1 MKFSKIVIV
10 DFGSQYT
17 LLIAKLIRRHRVYS
31 EVIPSS
37 ALPQYLLDHQDST
50 YGIILSG
57 GPRTASQDLEA
68 QVMLRSII
76 RNKNQLPILGICFGA
91 QLLAYLYGSVI
102 KSSAEGEFGDRS
114 LTVDQPENDLYVNI
128 PEEYQV
134 WQSHAD
140 SIYPSADPNNDQ
152 INIISQHQGRIE
164 AFQIKNRP
172 FYGLQYHPEVT
183 HTPEGSIILENFLR
197 ICQVPR
203 DWSSVNFIEQ
213 IVPELQEQLK
223 SDTNERV
230 MVACSGGVDSTVT
243 AALIQRAVGNRM
255 MGIFV
260 DPGLL
265 RLDEYQQVLQG
276 YQKTNLNVIGIDAR
290 QRFYSALKGVTD
302 PEQKRK
308 VIGGLFI
315 DIFKEHAP
323 NATWLG
329 QGTIYPDVIES
340 HGNIKSHHNVGGLPE
355 KLNLKLIEPLRHLFK
370 DDVRDLGQLLGIDP
384 IILNRHP
391 FPGPGLAIRI
401 LGEVTEEKVNILQRA
416 DHIFL
421 ELLKEHGHYDN
432 IWQAGVILLNSKS
445 VGVQGDN
452 RTYQYVAAL
461 RAVEST
467 NAMTASV
474 YDFNT
479 RFLTLV
485 STEIINQVSQINR
498 VAYDVT
504 TKPPGTIEWE

>member
-1 MKFSKIVIV
+1 MRFSKIVIV

-17 LLIAKLIRRHRVYS
+17 LLIAKIIRHHRVYS
-31 EVIPSS
+31 EVIPPS
-37 ALPQYLLDHQDST
+37 ALSQYLVENHDST

-57 GPRTASQDLEA
+57 GPRTASEDLEA
-68 QVMLRSII
+68 QNILRSII
-76 RNKNQLPILGICFGA
+76 DQNDQLPILGICFGA
-91 QLLAYLYGSVI
+91 QLLAYLYGAKI
-102 KSSAEGEFGDRS
+102 ESSKEGEYGDRC
-114 LTVDQPENDLYVNI
+114 LTIEQTNDLYLNV
-128 PEEYQV
+128 PTEYRV

-140 SIYPSADPNNDQ
+140 SIYPDQ
-152 INIISQHQGRIE
+152 SGNRIDITSQYQGRIE
-164 AFQIKNRP
+164 AFQIKERP

-183 HTPEGSIILENFLR
+183 HTFEGPIILENFLR

-203 DWSSVNFIEQ
+203 DWSPANFIDQ
-213 IVPELQEQLK
+213 IIPELQQQLK
-223 SDTNERV
+223 SETNEKV

-243 AALIQRAVGNRM
+243 AALIQRAVGHRM

-265 RLDEYQQVLQG
+265 RLNEYQQVLEG
-276 YQKTNLNVIGIDAR
+276 YRKTNLNVSGIDAS
-290 QRFYSALKGVTD
+290 QRFYHALKGVTD

-308 VIGGLFI
+308 IIGGLFI

-340 HGNIKSHHNVGGLPE
+340 NGNIKSHHNVGGLPE
-355 KLNLKLIEPLRHLFK
+355 KLNLKLVEPLRHLFK
-370 DDVRDLGQLLGIDP
+370 DDVRDLGKLLGIDP

-401 LGEVTEEKVNILQRA
+401 LGEVTEEKVDILQRA

-432 IWQAGVILLNSKS
+432 IWQAGVILLDSKS

-479 RFLTLV
+479 KFLTLV
-485 STEIINQVSQINR
+485 STEIINQVTKINR